1 MKGGRTEQGLVHEFR
16 SKNCFAESRKRREVP
31 SQSRRG
37 PALTT
42 WIKRALVFHVWFP
55 TIPCALTQKTRAY
68 LRGSELRDGIHLA
81 VSPFSSQK
89 VLDCDPNRSHQR
101 ERARGCVV
109 SSARCGDGLPSS
121 SPAPHF
127 DFAQGL
133 AP

>member
-89 VLDCDPNRSHQR
+89 VLDCDPTDRTNAN
-101 ERARGCVV
+101 ERVAVW
-109 SSARCGDGLPSS
+109 SARLGVALDFQVR
-121 SPAPHF
+121 APHRISISHR
-127 DFAQGL
+127 G
-133 AP
+133 